1 MKLKTKLLLT
11 GIGLVVAMTTV
22 IIYVVNGKISTRE
35 RNRITSDL
43 LVSASNYE
51 FVLNNKERELAIH
64 IRTFFQDPLRLAEF
78 ENDQAEESFRRHI
91 GPYLKEIGY
100 SNKDNFGAVFHYTVG
115 KKDLVLYIY
124 DSKPEDDL
132 LEPYQASHVA
142 LYTAYLSNTIE
153 LPLNE
158 VLKQGQLS
166 YGQTLVLDGRLFRV
180 QGIPIQATATVAPI
194 GAFFLFSEVTDSFA
208 QRFILNASHFQ
219 QEPQNLN
226 LRSLQKMLGEK
237 SISLGEKARPETVFL
252 VQGKAVATS
261 NADLSEFTTKLTQFV
276 QAQTKENEVCESS
289 DFERYLSYV
298 EHYLYDFITKPTES
312 VQAQSKENEV
322 RDIILGSECYL
333 SLWRPWT
340 PQSGYF
346 LLKSY
351 DDAIAPLRALQRG
364 LLILGF
370 VVMLIAFIVFW
381 LLTRSLVLPISRLLK
396 GTQAVE
402 AGNLETVVPVT
413 SKDEIG
419 HLTQSFNQMVS
430 QVREKK
436 KVEAMLAQKEIEQQ
450 AILAQQKIER
460 QAIRAQQEIER
471 QAILAQKEIER
482 HRSISGMVTGVAHRL
497 NTPLGIVNSSADLI
511 QMALDAETVSELAEG
526 KDEDTEETLNDIV
539 DACQLI
545 QSNIKKAS
553 GLIQRFKN
561 LSVEQITDT
570 LETVDLVDKLDE
582 QLKFYK
588 MGVRDSKLDIAL
600 ESDLAER
607 QWQGYPGY
615 LFQIMQNL
623 LSNIDSY
630 AYPNKTGGKV
640 VVTVKSTKVKG
651 VPSFLISVQDFGAG
665 MSEESVS
672 SVFEAFY
679 TTGRGQ
685 GGTGLGMAIV
695 HNIVTSALK
704 GSIEVSSQLGQ
715 GTTFTLC
722 FPQTLT

>member
-1 MKLKTKLLLT
+1 VSWIFNLNLSVQGTPCTPEMKLKTKLLLT
-11 GIGLVVAMTTV
+11 GIGLVVTMTTV
-22 IIYVVNGKISTRE
+22 IISVVNVKISTRE
-35 RNRITSDL
+35 RNRITSEL

-78 ENDQAEESFRRHI
+78 ENGQAEESFRRQI

-100 SNKDNFGAVFHYTVG
+100 SNKDNFAAVFHYIVG
-115 KKDLVLYIY
+115 EKEPVLYIY
-124 DSKPEDDL
+124 DSKPEEDL

-166 YGQTLVLDGRLFRV
+166 YGQTFVLDGRLFRV
-180 QGIPIQATATVAPI
+180 QGIPIQAAATVAPI

-208 QRFILNASHFQ
+208 QQFILNASYSQ
-219 QEPQNLN
+219 QEPQNIN
-226 LRSLQKMLGEK
+226 LRSLQKTLGEK
-237 SISLGEKARPETVFL
+237 AITLGEKARPETVFL
-252 VQGKAVATS
+252 VQEKAVATS
-261 NADLSEFTTKLTQFV
+261 NADLSELMTKLTQSLL
-276 QAQTKENEVCESS
+276 QAQTK
-289 DFERYLSYV
+289 
-298 EHYLYDFITKPTES
+298 I
-312 VQAQSKENEV
+312 NEV
-322 RDIILGSECYL
+322 REITLGSERYL

-370 VVMLIAFIVFW
+370 VVMLIAIIVFL
-381 LLTRSLVLPISRLLK
+381 LLTRSLVLPICRLLK

-402 AGNLETVVPVT
+402 AGNLETIVPVT

-419 HLTQSFNQMVS
+419 HLTQAFNQMVS

-436 KVEAMLAQKEIEQQ
+436 KVEAMLAE
-450 AILAQQKIER
+450 
-460 QAIRAQQEIER
+460 
-471 QAILAQKEIER
+471 KEIER
-482 HRSISGMVTGVAHRL
+482 HRSISGMVTGVAHEL

-511 QMALDAETVSELAEG
+511 EMALDAETVSELAQG
-526 KDEDTEETLNDIV
+526 KDEETEETLNDIV

-553 GLIQRFKN
+553 GLVQRFKSIS
-561 LSVEQITDT
+561 LEQLTDS
-570 LETVDLVDKLDE
+570 LETVDLVEKLDE
-582 QLKFYK
+582 QLMLYK
-588 MGVRDSKLDIAL
+588 VAARDSKLDIAL
-600 ESDLAER
+600 ESGKSTHR

-630 AYPNKTGGKV
+630 AYSEGGKV
-640 VVTVKSTKVKG
+640 VVTVKSTRIKG

-672 SVFEAFY
+672 RVFDAFY
-679 TTGRGQ
+679 TTGRSQ

-695 HNIVTSALK
+695 HTLVTSALK
-704 GSIEVSSQLGQ
+704 GSIDVSSQLGQ
-715 GTTFTLC
+715 GTTFTLS
-722 FPQTLT
+722 FPQTLTEF

>member
-1 MKLKTKLLLT
+1 
-11 GIGLVVAMTTV
+11 V
-22 IIYVVNGKISTRE
+22 KISTRE

-100 SNKDNFGAVFHYTVG
+100 SNKDNFGAIFHYTVG
-115 KKDLVLYIY
+115 KKDLVLYTY
-124 DSKPEDDL
+124 HSKPEEDL
-132 LEPYQASHVA
+132 LDSSQASHTAA
-142 LYTAYLSNTIE
+142 LYKAYLSNTIE

-166 YGQTLVLDGRLFRV
+166 YGKTLVLDGRLFRV
-180 QGIPIQATATVAPI
+180 QGIPIQAAATRPPI

-208 QRFILNASHFQ
+208 QHFILNASHSQ
-219 QEPQNLN
+219 QEPQNIN
-226 LRSLQKMLGEK
+226 LRSMQKT
-237 SISLGEKARPETVFL
+237 LGEKARPETVFL
-252 VQGKAVATS
+252 VQGQAVATS

-276 QAQTKENEVCESS
+276 QAQTKENEVCEISAFERYLS
-289 DFERYLSYV
+289 DFERYLSDF
-298 EHYLYDFITKPTES
+298 ERYLSDFITTPTQSES
-312 VQAQSKENEV
+312 VQAQNKENEV

-351 DDAIAPLRALQRG
+351 DDAIAPLRALQRQ
-364 LLILGF
+364 LLILAI
-370 VVMLIAFIVFW
+370 VVMLIALIVFS

-396 GTQAVE
+396 GTLAVE
-402 AGNLETVVPVT
+402 AGDLDTVVPVT

-430 QVREKK
+430 QVREKE
-436 KVEAMLAQKEIEQQ
+436 KVEAMLAQK
-450 AILAQQKIER
+450 
-460 QAIRAQQEIER
+460 EIER

-482 HRSISGMVTGVAHRL
+482 HRSISEMVTGVAHEL
-497 NTPLGIVNSSADLI
+497 NTPLGIVNTSANLI
-511 QMALDAETVSELAEG
+511 ETALDAETVSELAEG

-545 QSNIKKAS
+545 QDNINKVNELEEMLKS
-553 GLIQRFKN
+553 LYVDQ
-561 LSVEQITDT
+561 LTES
-570 LETVDLVDKLDE
+570 LETVDLVNKLDE
-582 QLKFYK
+582 QLMLYK
-588 MGVRDSKLDIAL
+588 VGARNSKLDIVL
-600 ESDLAER
+600 ESELAEK

-615 LFQIMQNL
+615 LFKIMKNL
-623 LSNIDSY
+623 LSNIDRY
-630 AYPNKTGGKV
+630 AYSDGGKV
-640 VVTVKSTKVKG
+640 VVSVKSTRVEG
-651 VPSFLISVQDFGAG
+651 VPSFVISVQDFGAG

-672 SVFEAFY
+672 RIFDAFY
-679 TTGRGQ
+679 TTGRSQ

-695 HNIVTSALK
+695 HNLVTSALK
-704 GSIEVSSQLGQ
+704 GSIEVYSQLGK

-722 FPQTLT
+722 FPQTLTEF

>member
-11 GIGLVVAMTTV
+11 GIILVVAMTTV
-22 IIYVVNGKISTRE
+22 IIYVVNVKISTRE
-35 RNRITSDL
+35 RNRITSEL

-78 ENDQAEESFRRHI
+78 ENDQAEEGFRQHI
-91 GPYLKEIGY
+91 EPYLKEIGY
-100 SNKDNFGAVFHYTVG
+100 SNKDNFSAVFYYTVG
-115 KKDLVLYIY
+115 KKDLVLYTY
-124 DSKPEDDL
+124 HSKPEEYL
-132 LEPYQASHVA
+132 LESSQASHIAA
-142 LYTAYLSNTIE
+142 LYKAYLSNTIE

-166 YGQTLVLDGRLFRV
+166 YGKTLVLDGRLFRV
-180 QGIPIQATATVAPI
+180 QGIPIQAAATMPPI

-208 QRFILNASHFQ
+208 QRFILNASYSQ
-219 QEPQNLN
+219 QEPQNIN
-226 LRSLQKMLGEK
+226 LRSLQKT
-237 SISLGEKARPETVFL
+237 LGEKAIPETVFL
-252 VQGKAVATS
+252 AQGKAVATS

-276 QAQTKENEVCESS
+276 QAQ
-289 DFERYLSYV
+289 
-298 EHYLYDFITKPTES
+298 
-312 VQAQSKENEV
+312 SKENEV
-322 RDIILGSECYL
+322 REIILGSESYL

-351 DDAIAPLRALQRG
+351 DDAIAPLRALQRQ
-364 LLILGF
+364 LLILAI
-370 VVMLIAFIVFW
+370 VVMFIALIVFS
-381 LLTRSLVLPISRLLK
+381 LLTRSLVLPIYRLVE

-402 AGNLETVVPVT
+402 AGNLETVVPLT

-419 HLTQSFNQMVS
+419 HLTQSFNHMVS
-430 QVREKK
+430 QVREKE
-436 KVEAMLAQKEIEQQ
+436 KVEAMLAQK
-450 AILAQQKIER
+450 
-460 QAIRAQQEIER
+460 EIER

-482 HRSISGMVTGVAHRL
+482 HRSISEMVTGVAHEL

-511 QMALDAETVSELAEG
+511 EMALDAETVSELAEG

-539 DACQLI
+539 DASQLI
-545 QSNIKKAS
+545 QTNIERAS
-553 GLIQRFKN
+553 GLVQRFKN
-561 LSVEQITDT
+561 LSVEQLTDT
-570 LETVDLVDKLDE
+570 LETVDLNEKLDE
-582 QLKFYK
+582 QLMLYK
-588 MGVRDSKLDIAL
+588 LGARDSKLDIAL
-600 ESDLAER
+600 ESELAEK

-630 AYPNKTGGKV
+630 AYPDKTGGKV
-640 VVTVKSTKVKG
+640 VLTVKSTRVKG

-672 SVFEAFY
+672 RVFEAFY
-679 TTGRGQ
+679 TTGRNQ

-695 HNIVTSALK
+695 HNLVTSALK

-722 FPQTLT
+722 FPQTLTTLG